1 MVAKND
7 YKGRLHFKNG
17 NAAKALEAYE
27 DLLMLNSTNL
37 DTYYKIFE
45 VKGVKLPKD
54 SEEILGDVDQATIKT
69 VLLDYAEKLPRVNS
83 HLRLGIRYLQG
94 DDFSEFLA
102 RYTRPL
108 LIKGV
113 PSMMRDLKEFYQ

>member
-1 MVAKND
+1 M
-7 YKGRLHFKNG
+7 
-17 NAAKALEAYE
+17 E
-27 DLLMLNSTNL
+27 
-37 DTYYKIFE
+37 TYYKILK
-45 VKGVKLPKD
+45 VKGVTLPKD
-54 SEEILGDVDQATIKT
+54 SSEILGDVDQATVKDT
-69 VLLDYAEKLPRVNS
+69 MLYYAEKLPRVTS

-113 PSMMRDLKEFYQ
+113 PSMMQDLKEFY